1 MKIWIALPAAAVAL
15 AAGGIFAVDRR
26 FRIPQVPH
34 RRDPGDFGIPFTA
47 IRFPTVRGRS
57 LYGWW
62 IPAAGGD
69 VNAPAIV
76 LVHGWS
82 RNVERVLPFI
92 RRLHP
97 AGFNLLAFDAR
108 SHGSSD
114 KDGIANMLKF
124 SEDVRAAV
132 TEAVRRGAAP
142 GRIGVLGLSVGGAAA
157 IHAAAH
163 DPRIGAVL
171 TIGAFAHPGDLM
183 CEDMRR
189 KGFPGLAIAAILRY
203 VEHNVGAR
211 LDVIAPEAN
220 VGRITPP
227 LLLVHGE
234 EDAIVPVTHGHRLA
248 AAAPPA
254 HGRSSSP
261 GAVTRTAIATP
272 PSGPRPWTCSP
283 PPWDTSCR
291 RAHPRCNARGIKPP
305 RHKEHKV
312 KKRITFLTSLAS
324 LRFTATS
331 SRWSNRAQ
339 AVSVET
345 SARPA
350 GIS

>member
-1 MKIWIALPAAAVAL
+1 VAWKQFTTDAQLSGETLSVSHAAEMARPVSASIRAMKIWIALPAAAVAL

-248 AAAPPA
+248 AAAPPGA
-254 HGRSSSP
+254 RTLFLAGRGHSDCDRDPAFWPAALDLFAAALGHFMPQSSP
-261 GAVTRTAIATP
+261 TVQCARDQTAKAQRTQ
-272 PSGPRPWTCSP
+272 G
-283 PPWDTSCR
+283 
-291 RAHPRCNARGIKPP
+291 
-305 RHKEHKV
+305 
-312 KKRITFLTSLAS
+312 
-324 LRFTATS
+324 
-331 SRWSNRAQ
+331 
-339 AVSVET
+339 
-345 SARPA
+345 
-350 GIS
+350 